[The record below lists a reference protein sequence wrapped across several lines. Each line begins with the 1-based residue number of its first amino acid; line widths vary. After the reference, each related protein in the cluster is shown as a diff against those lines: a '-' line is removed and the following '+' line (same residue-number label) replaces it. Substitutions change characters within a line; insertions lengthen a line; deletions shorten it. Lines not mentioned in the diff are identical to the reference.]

1 MRTLYVC
8 AYLQLLVH
16 INGIITR
23 THAIYRIQITASE
36 SDEDA
41 VYLIESVVGG
51 LHICKRVRSPTVCE
65 GLQLSRE
72 DRNDDCFTACHQVYI
87 FLICLS
93 GSWPSRVVCK
103 AVLLLV
109 PHS

>member
-1 MRTLYVC
+1 MLF
-8 AYLQLLVH
+8 
-16 INGIITR
+16 IES
-23 THAIYRIQITASE
+23 TASTASL

-65 GLQLSRE
+65 GRQLTRE
-72 DRNDDCFTACHQVYI
+72 DRKGDRFAACLQV
-87 FLICLS
+87 LVCLS
-93 GSWPSRVVCK
+93 GGWPSMVVWK

-109 PHS
+109 PSS